1 MRAIQATV
9 YKEIFAL
16 VLFPSLSP
24 SILLGEFK
32 IGQIP
37 LWAGIF
43 KTGPNHFQV
52 KKCKNTGNPV
62 YSISITGVV
71 ILTRSTRR
79 ALNSWTASSF
89 LCCSLSLSLSL
100 RELDSDRS
108 TSSVLF
114 LILASILSC
123 FSCFSL
129 SFLSSSES

>member
-9 YKEIFAL
+9 YKEIFAP

-24 SILLGEFK
+24 SLLLGEFK
-32 IGQIP
+32 TGRIP

-43 KTGPNHFQV
+43 KDRGNHFQV

-62 YSISITGVV
+62 YSISITVVV
-71 ILTRSTRR
+71 ILTRSTSR

-114 LILASILSC
+114 RILASILSC